1 MPNPRA
7 ISSLDSFDL
16 LDFDS
21 DYIPAVAGSAQLSIL
36 WLSHSSTDTPAPE
49 GEQDRN
55 GDSTAD
61 TVSELPIVPL
71 SETRRGRQAHA
82 ENDSSNPT
90 GNGSE
95 RTAKENINSQQ
106 KVASPQ
112 EDAASADEHGRIR
125 LSIALIPTR
134 KSVFTERRGV
144 TVMKK
149 HARNLIQS
157 GIIDPEE
164 IGANQ

>member
-1 MPNPRA
+1 MTIVSSWEDRPSKQWPITLGNFDETRSVLIYNPTMPNPRA
-7 ISSLDSFDL
+7 ISRLDSFDL

-36 WLSHSSTDTPAPE
+36 WLSHSSPDTPAPE

-55 GDSTAD
+55 EDSTAA

-90 GNGSE
+90 ENGSE

-112 EDAASADEHGRIR
+112 EEAASADGPEH
-125 LSIALIPTR
+125 P
-134 KSVFTERRGV
+134 V
-144 TVMKK
+144 
-149 HARNLIQS
+149 
-157 GIIDPEE
+157 
-164 IGANQ
+164 